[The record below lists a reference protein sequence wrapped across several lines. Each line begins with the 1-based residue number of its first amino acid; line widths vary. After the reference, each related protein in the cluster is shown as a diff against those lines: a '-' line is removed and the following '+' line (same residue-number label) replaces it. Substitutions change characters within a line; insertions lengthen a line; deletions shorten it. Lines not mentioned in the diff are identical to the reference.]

1 MEKRVI
7 NFSIFTVMPPLS
19 RSVQKLG
26 IPQWTSILVAFS
38 IAVCAI
44 VYSLTNRTNVSVLE
58 VELQQIQ
65 ANVTELQLQPHEL
78 SILANTALSRPA
90 SVAAPYVDL
99 GRIGFV
105 NTTGEFT
112 SGIYSFV
119 DGFNS
124 SLSGVALMQKLLSSR
139 NATAAIRA
147 FSDKTIEMCWPTTF
161 DQNITA
167 SDGLYIEAVYD
178 NAYYLPG
185 YIPHFDRASNPDQVN
200 VTFPSV
206 VFGGNALLTNG
217 MNLITA
223 RGSDIFLTCND
234 SMTSGCRMY
243 YKMEMLIAFVV
254 NATGTDAFDDS
265 YFQILLRKFDG
276 ITLVYELDGTIT
288 TGLLNVKTPQTPVN
302 STTTVAPFSSL
313 LELSTEDNVNARFQS
328 YLPCSSITTCL
339 PLLSTA
345 GFVLEASTTNPT
357 RTLVGTP
364 DSHTV
369 VNANSNAY
377 DMSTY
382 DEYAATAALTVN
394 VPPVK
399 SNNILVPT
407 AISAMNQAVQ
417 FAVSYASTDASALMW
432 YINTLNVLGACVCA
446 TWPCTAP
453 ACSTYP
459 VTAQAGSP
467 LVADGDNAYVFTS
480 SGGTCSVVR
489 YGVVTGAATLFSYTG
504 ACSCMHLS
512 AQNGLV
518 AAYNPTANQ
527 IQFYNGSSVIT
538 INVTPGC
545 LQSLTV
551 GGTSGNAIIAWLYS
565 TNSTLYYVLFN
576 NGAVNLP
583 VSYVGSG
590 HTQFVM
596 NFASTIT
603 ATTQTPQ
610 FAGRVSMYEG
620 EPFDTVIG
628 CQSTACSASAP
639 GNAMSD
645 SANFTSAAL
654 TPGGMLSLMITTN
667 TTVEVYRCADPAC
680 ADPIVLKMPVT
691 AIATP
696 GTWHAFA
703 TAFAWNQ
710 SIGASDGAALWMI
723 NGVAYTAHIES
734 YIDGINSQ
742 WATRSNGATY
752 TPSAYVDQ
760 LVLMAPGT
768 PSTPDTAVIGGII
781 DSTSQGGVRVS
792 ADQIEVNG
800 ATTFTGPVTVDG
812 GLTFAEDIQVTAST
826 IDTLFINGN
835 LNVPRIRISNPPA
848 ARCRWKQD
856 CVWVT
861 STCPT
866 NFLVR
871 SIQLAATGVV
881 EVQCCMAAL
890 YNCNVTVPSLPPIPN
905 CGPCREWSG
914 YSEGCIAQTNCIGSQ
929 GACLNDVCVQCEYLS
944 VDWNTACVCP
954 GTDDMCTLLPNGQC
968 TTCGLLQLCSS
979 GTCTCPGTISACG
992 ITGNTCTTCGVN
1004 QLCTSGTCTCPGT
1017 PAACGVTGS
1026 TCTACGV
1033 NQICIAGVCTTCVT
1047 PGPYANHDTNSC
1059 YACNQQHPCVSIDQY
1074 CDSDTLQCVTC
1085 PTGTLQSLDNAFCYS
1100 SACAQNGQWFNGDST
1115 YSGGCYCES
1124 SAPFTPSP
1132 TSCTDTNWG
1141 YQRVNC
1147 GQYPPNY
1154 TCNNIYTYTDV
1165 CNAFAHNTNIAVL
1178 KSSTVNG
1185 AGTTCNCGGC
1195 TLVCVPGVSMAD
1207 GPGMQNVPQQCSFD
1221 ESATTWQ
1228 SAITYLFNG
1237 VVDPTFDCSAQWFVA
1252 QSLVNY
1258 DDYGTGTPPIPNQ
1271 ANPQQ
1276 PIASSGISPQSQF
1289 FYEDRANCVYCNSGG
1304 QCYLCGQLTFSRL
1317 FLFSNPTSFEMGCFT
1332 DDVVEGYLG
1341 YYQCDASCIFTSS
1354 SANTATPDAVI
1365 ITAPTTVLTNI
1376 HILDDGAPIYSWC
1389 QTINYND
1396 SPGPYNPTLGA
1407 FSSFPNQPSVA
1418 SQSDSIYQT
1427 GWCFFE
1433 WSILQPVCCGWT
1445 GSDGNFEPQRCWIP
1459 WSNSVPIP
1467 AAAQQSFLDV
1477 GMCCMTTENVQAIA
1491 HSSTTT
1497 GGGWLSGDPTS
1508 PTSSQLNVN
1517 QCVQGTTINTE
1528 YYNPDDMIP
1537 LV

>member
-65 ANVTELQLQPHEL
+65 ANVTELQLQPNEPLLANASL

-800 ATTFTGPVTVDG
+800 ATTFTGPVTVGTYPLRINGDVNCSSCELSVLGELGGGVKFTLQPNVG
-812 GLTFAEDIQVTAST
+812 GLFVSGITPTVCSGTS
-826 IDTLFINGN
+826 NCV
-835 LNVPRIRISNPPA
+835 VPVVRSNPE
-848 ARCRWKQD
+848 KFF
-856 CVWVT
+856 
-861 STCPT
+861 S
-866 NFLVR
+866 
-871 SIQLAATGVV
+871 
-881 EVQCCMAAL
+881 
-890 YNCNVTVPSLPPIPN
+890 
-905 CGPCREWSG
+905 
-914 YSEGCIAQTNCIGSQ
+914 
-929 GACLNDVCVQCEYLS
+929 
-944 VDWNTACVCP
+944 WNP
-954 GTDDMCTLLPNGQC
+954 
-968 TTCGLLQLCSS
+968 
-979 GTCTCPGTISACG
+979 
-992 ITGNTCTTCGVN
+992 
-1004 QLCTSGTCTCPGT
+1004 T
-1017 PAACGVTGS
+1017 PAAVPTCDLNQCQRFDTVTE
-1026 TCTACGV
+1026 
-1033 NQICIAGVCTTCVT
+1033 Q
-1047 PGPYANHDTNSC
+1047 
-1059 YACNQQHPCVSIDQY
+1059 CVSFPDCANIA
-1074 CDSDTLQCVTC
+1074 SSTGQCI
-1085 PTGTLQSLDNAFCYS
+1085 
-1100 SACAQNGQWFNGDST
+1100 
-1115 YSGGCYCES
+1115 SGGCVCQTGFVGRFCEMELQ
-1124 SAPFTPSP
+1124 P
-1132 TSCTDTNWG
+1132 SCTE
-1141 YQRVNC
+1141 
-1147 GQYPPNY
+1147 
-1154 TCNNIYTYTDV
+1154 
-1165 CNAFAHNTNIAVL
+1165 
-1178 KSSTVNG
+1178 TV
-1185 AGTTCNCGGC
+1185 TT
-1195 TLVCVPGVSMAD
+1195 LPMLQM
-1207 GPGMQNVPQQCSFD
+1207 PHRF
-1221 ESATTWQ
+1221 
-1228 SAITYLFNG
+1228 
-1237 VVDPTFDCSAQWFVA
+1237 
-1252 QSLVNY
+1252 
-1258 DDYGTGTPPIPNQ
+1258 
-1271 ANPQQ
+1271 
-1276 PIASSGISPQSQF
+1276 SP
-1289 FYEDRANCVYCNSGG
+1289 
-1304 QCYLCGQLTFSRL
+1304 
-1317 FLFSNPTSFEMGCFT
+1317 
-1332 DDVVEGYLG
+1332 
-1341 YYQCDASCIFTSS
+1341 
-1354 SANTATPDAVI
+1354 VI
-1365 ITAPTTVLTNI
+1365 ITQVWNAPTNLWMNLCTDDATITASLCSKTFMTSFFQNYIWKLQAPANNHNTLFQGINGVPVFTNVFY
-1376 HILDDGAPIYSWC
+1376 DACP
-1389 QTINYND
+1389 
-1396 SPGPYNPTLGA
+1396 
-1407 FSSFPNQPSVA
+1407 
-1418 SQSDSIYQT
+1418 
-1427 GWCFFE
+1427 
-1433 WSILQPVCCGWT
+1433 
-1445 GSDGNFEPQRCWIP
+1445 
-1459 WSNSVPIP
+1459 SNSFAGIMMRMAPYLPPCQVGQCNQNQLTSTQIQQYWNRFRTMATPGTFPAPGTRPIAGTIEQFFQP
-1467 AAAQQSFLDV
+1467 LSA
-1477 GMCCMTTENVQAIA
+1477 
-1491 HSSTTT
+1491 SS
-1497 GGGWLSGDPTS
+1497 
-1508 PTSSQLNVN
+1508 
-1517 QCVQGTTINTE
+1517 
-1528 YYNPDDMIP
+1528 
-1537 LV
+1537 